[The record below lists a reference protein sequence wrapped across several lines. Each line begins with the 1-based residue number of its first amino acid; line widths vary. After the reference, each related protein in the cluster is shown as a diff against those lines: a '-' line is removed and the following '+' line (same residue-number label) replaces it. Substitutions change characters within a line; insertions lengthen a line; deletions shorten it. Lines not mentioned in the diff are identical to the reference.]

1 MARAVGR
8 HTGVK
13 AKVIIAITERPC
25 VAFGVTL
32 FLGLVIGALGF
43 AVGGLSIDTEGWET
57 RGTPLADRQM
67 SVIVWSTG
75 QFDLGEGTPLAM
87 GETEGGNRR
96 RARSLL
102 MDEEEISDDSF
113 RMSRR
118 IRGAGEKKPTFSSS
132 FSLKTPPKA
141 KKQNSRALLQN
152 SNNGNVAA
160 YLEPCADPFW
170 PYCSRDDANAV
181 CDDDAWRE
189 SRSFH
194 DEYRQTSFMAIFSGS
209 SDLLTPASLHEM
221 CKVEDVVMQ
230 LSGYSEHCAR
240 SPKPCS
246 GTAPSADAGLANTY
260 FATGDAATRTRCFPP
275 VSINR
280 VLMANLTVHSCDA
293 WVTTTGL
300 SDRLETI
307 RGTWPLPF
315 PNPTHLGFPHV
326 TLTTFRVTKTGALA
340 ACADSFRL
348 DGAESLPE
356 SCAKTGFDP
365 AWVNSGFGVAA
376 PLLTATLVEFPMTGG
391 GVIDW
396 LVGLETKGSLEKSLK
411 SSLWASS
418 YDSKDSALKDTVVD
432 AALNSDMIMAS
443 AAVFIVLVLIWAHT
457 GSLLLTFA
465 GMLQV
470 LLAFP
475 SAVFLTTTVFQI
487 KFFPFLN
494 FIGAFAFITSLRL
507 FDALYGVQ
515 LRKSYHYNKCS
526 GFRRLFAHCFTV
538 HKSPNTRL
546 ATDTFLL
553 HSQVCSC

>member
-1 MARAVGR
+1 
-8 HTGVK
+8 
-13 AKVIIAITERPC
+13 
-25 VAFGVTL
+25 
-32 FLGLVIGALGF
+32 
-43 AVGGLSIDTEGWET
+43 
-57 RGTPLADRQM
+57 
-67 SVIVWSTG
+67 
-75 QFDLGEGTPLAM
+75 
-87 GETEGGNRR
+87 
-96 RARSLL
+96 

-113 RMSRR
+113 RMSHR

-280 VLMANLTVHSCDA
+280 VLMANLTVSSCDA

-315 PNPTHLGFPHV
+315 PNPTHLGFPTHHV
-326 TLTTFRVTKTGALA
+326 DHFSGHKNRRARGVRGFVSPGRRRIAPRVV
-340 ACADSFRL
+340 RQNRVR
-348 DGAESLPE
+348 PR
-356 SCAKTGFDP
+356 
-365 AWVNSGFGVAA
+365 
-376 PLLTATLVEFPMTGG
+376 
-391 GVIDW
+391 
-396 LVGLETKGSLEKSLK
+396 VGELR
-411 SSLWASS
+411 
-418 YDSKDSALKDTVVD
+418 VRCC
-432 AALNSDMIMAS
+432 
-443 AAVFIVLVLIWAHT
+443 
-457 GSLLLTFA
+457 
-465 GMLQV
+465 
-470 LLAFP
+470 
-475 SAVFLTTTVFQI
+475 
-487 KFFPFLN
+487 
-494 FIGAFAFITSLRL
+494 GAFANR
-507 FDALYGVQ
+507 DACGVP
-515 LRKSYHYNKCS
+515 ND
-526 GFRRLFAHCFTV
+526 RRGG
-538 HKSPNTRL
+538 
-546 ATDTFLL
+546 D
-553 HSQVCSC
+553 